1 MLAVEVAA
9 LDCLAFVP
17 RFFTF
22 AKRNHEF
29 DELSFGQKF
38 GRDDCHA
45 GFFLE
50 REVSD
55 LFVARE
61 KFTRF
66 SIYGAS
72 ACFAAFIELQT
83 KAGVIEPEL
92 VVSDRDIASLELNM
106 AIASGT
112 HFRAREHEAHH
123 DFFAEFIVKLRSSV
137 DDRSIRWFSGFSRRA
152 ACSSPLTFHIFSIPD
167 THP

>member
-17 RFFTF
+17 TLFAF

-106 AIASGT
+106 PIAGGT
-112 HFRAREHEAHH
+112 HLRACKYEPRY
-123 DFFAEFIVKLRSSV
+123 DFLAKLIIKLRSSI
-137 DDRSIRWFSGFSRRA
+137 DDRSIRWFPGFSRA
-152 ACSSPLTFHIFSIPD
+152 ACNSPLTFHTFSIPD
-167 THP
+167 TRP